1 MNYSKNAIVISLQKD
16 ISEIVD
22 LADSLDYKV
31 IKSFIQNRK
40 KPDVNKYIGKGKL
53 KEIDDFISENDIK
66 IDLVIV
72 NGDLKPSQWFT
83 LEKELNL
90 NVYDRIRLI
99 LDIFEKRADR
109 REARLQVKLA
119 QLGYERP
126 FVRELIHRA
135 RAGEHPG
142 FMAGGEYQVDDY
154 YETIKKQI
162 KKIKR
167 NLERIRK
174 EREIRRRHRHISGFY
189 LISLAGYTNAGK
201 SSLLNVLSGEKV
213 KVEGKLF
220 STLSTTTRR
229 IKNNSYPILLTDT
242 VGFIKNLPP
251 IIIDAFHSTLE
262 EISVADIVLLI
273 VDINENQNIVKK
285 KLNVSFDELIDI
297 GVNSPIIIVLNK
309 SDLLPKNELY
319 KRIKF
324 IKKQDYLKKR
334 KIVAISVKNKENIDE
349 LLSIIFSSMPKLVKC
364 TIKIPLNKKTQSFI
378 SWIYDKTHVLKVS
391 YNEFIIISFE
401 CNSIIRDK
409 IISKNSSLDG
419 ILIE

>member
-1 MNYSKNAIVISLQKD
+1 M
-16 ISEIVD
+16 
-22 LADSLDYKV
+22 
-31 IKSFIQNRK
+31 
-40 KPDVNKYIGKGKL
+40 
-53 KEIDDFISENDIK
+53 
-66 IDLVIV
+66 
-72 NGDLKPSQWFT
+72 
-83 LEKELNL
+83 
-90 NVYDRIRLI
+90 
-99 LDIFEKRADR
+99 
-109 REARLQVKLA
+109 
-119 QLGYERP
+119 
-126 FVRELIHRA
+126 
-135 RAGEHPG
+135 
-142 FMAGGEYQVDDY
+142 
-154 YETIKKQI
+154 
-162 KKIKR
+162 
-167 NLERIRK
+167 
-174 EREIRRRHRHISGFY
+174 
-189 LISLAGYTNAGK
+189 
-201 SSLLNVLSGEKV
+201 
-213 KVEGKLF
+213 
-220 STLSTTTRR
+220 
-229 IKNNSYPILLTDT
+229 LTDT